1 MPQPEEHYL
10 QKEISVKHQLGK
22 EPVRDVSDFIE
33 RVNGYVQERGKPDQF
48 CVYRGEPECY
58 PTPCRPNLF
67 RRGVSFEIRTPEEA
81 CGSSANGGSSVLS
94 SISI

>member
-33 RVNGYVQERGKPDQF
+33 RVNGYVQERGET
-48 CVYRGEPECY
+48 G
-58 PTPCRPNLF
+58 
-67 RRGVSFEIRTPEEA
+67 
-81 CGSSANGGSSVLS
+81 SVLRLPRRAGMLS
-94 SISI
+94 HALPPEPFPPGRAGGEQVL